1 MGPICSLD
9 DLKDMEEGKERRLA
23 SPRVNFTFDKCDAS
37 NFRVSP
43 HLDHL
48 VHLEQE
54 KSRIAREC
62 FDALSAQEKVRIL
75 ADRMPPKPVPAPLVV
90 SPAQPNDV
98 VSMVSAV
105 VEALNIPDMVK
116 KCTKRSGDS
125 DADSDE
131 DGADRFSRLTSFG
144 SQELRKEAR
153 SKTLS
158 EMKLQSELTRLRNTQ
173 NDRKYSVVVAAP
185 TRIVCVATP
194 TLELGYCS

>member
-1 MGPICSLD
+1 VDEALQLFSESAMGPICHLD
-9 DLKDMEEGKERRLA
+9 DMKDLEEGKERRLL
-23 SPRVNFTFDKCDAS
+23 SPRINYTFDKCDAC
-37 NFRVSP
+37 NYRVSP

-48 VHLEQE
+48 VLLEQE
-54 KSRIAREC
+54 RSTKARES
-62 FDALSAQEKVRIL
+62 FEALSPQEKARIL
-75 ADRMPPKPVPAPLVV
+75 ADLMPANPGPAPPPI

-105 VEALNIPDMVK
+105 VEALNILDMVK
-116 KCTKRSGDS
+116 KCSKRSGDS

-131 DGADRFSRLTSFG
+131 DGADRFARLTSFG

-173 NDRKYSVVVAAP
+173 YDRKVK
-185 TRIVCVATP
+185 TK
-194 TLELGYCS
+194 